1 MAKQDS
7 NSYAASVST
16 PTSSPIDLVDAP
28 GFDVQSEQA
37 QKLVAWVHDQQTKA
51 KNARQSK
58 VTQWAMNMAFVNG
71 EHWAEL
77 TPRSLGGQFGE
88 RLFVPK
94 KPYYYDRKTVNRTRS
109 FMRTEL
115 SKFTSQSPSATVIPA
130 SAEDEAVRAAYA
142 AEQAWESIQD
152 SQKYSTH
159 YAAAAWWT
167 IITGNGF
174 IKTWWD
180 TTCVDPMNPDQPG
193 MIRFGSVTPFNLFI
207 PDLREQEIEDQPFVI
222 NAYKKS
228 AEWVSTYYSKQLDGR
243 TVSPSSSSDNQL
255 TDRMLNLNEASNT
268 KDSVTLYEAWIKP
281 STCKHLPNGGVV
293 IMVDDVCLSVSDG
306 WPYDHGQYPFTKF
319 EHIPTAT
326 FYAET
331 PLTDVIPLQRE
342 YNKLRTDI
350 SEAGRRMAKPQLLA
364 QRGSVVPSKITNEPG
379 LVIEYRPGFQ
389 PPVPMTL
396 VALPQYY
403 INQQEVILADIEEIT
418 GQHDVSKGNA
428 PAGVTAGTAINYLQ
442 ESADQFLTPEY
453 QSIERGTS
461 RIGSQALQL
470 FVQYV
475 DLDRK
480 IQTVGADNSFD
491 VTLINGQSIK
501 DSTALRVEPG
511 SSISHSKAANDAK
524 VMDYFSVGIIDQPT
538 AARMLELGGV
548 QRFQDIMQTAEK
560 KAQRENTKMKML
572 DPAQLGRNSMAQAQQ
587 LLSQP
592 PADPA
597 TGEPMDLTG
606 ITPEQLQ
613 AELPPVVTVADFDV
627 HEIHIETHNRFRM
640 SQEYEALDPVIQ
652 NQFEKHV
659 AEHQK
664 MYMQGQMM
672 NFLQQVPSDG
682 TDQGGPADA
691 SVDPNAD
698 PSADPSAG
706 TSADPSQM
714 VGDPNA
720 GGPSM
725 SGNGAVGAPP
735 TSGASLG

>member
-1 MAKQDS
+1 MAKTDS
-7 NSYAASVST
+7 TSYAASAST
-16 PTSSPIDLVDAP
+16 QTSSPTDLVDAP
-28 GFDVQSEQA
+28 GFDVNSEQA
-37 QKLVAWVHDQQTKA
+37 KKLVAWVREQQTKA

-58 VTQWAMNMAFVNG
+58 VTQWAMNMAFVSG

-77 TPRSLGGQFGE
+77 TPRVLGGQFGNK
-88 RLFVPK
+88 LFVPK

-115 SKFTSQSPSATVIPA
+115 SKFTSKSPTANVVPA
-130 SAEDEAVRAAYA
+130 SAEDEAVRSAYA

-152 SQKYSTH
+152 SQKYAEH
-159 YAAAAWWT
+159 FAVAAWWS
-167 IITGNGF
+167 IVTGNGF

-180 TTCVDPMNPDQPG
+180 NTCIDPMNPEQPG
-193 MIRFGSVTPFNLFI
+193 MIRFGSVSPFNLFV
-207 PDLREQEIEDQPFVI
+207 PDLREQQIEDQPYLI

-228 AEWVSTYYSKQLDGR
+228 VEWVNTYYAQQLNGR
-243 TVSPSSSSDNQL
+243 TVEASSADDNQL
-255 TDRMLNLNEASNT
+255 TDRMLNLTESGDK

-281 STCKHLPNGGVV
+281 GSCKHLPNGGVV
-293 IMVDDVCLSVSDG
+293 ISVDDVCLLVSEG
-306 WPYDHGQYPFTKF
+306 WPYAHGEYPFTKF

-331 PLTDVIPLQRE
+331 PLTDLIPLQKE
-342 YNKLRTDI
+342 YNKIRTDI

-364 QRGSVVPSKITNEPG
+364 QRGSIVASKITNEPG

-389 PPVPMTL
+389 PPTPMTL
-396 VALPQYY
+396 VPLPQYY
-403 INQQEVILADIEEIT
+403 VEQQDRILADIEEIT

-428 PAGVTAGTAINYLQ
+428 PSGVTAGTAINYLQ

-453 QSIERGTS
+453 QSIERGTA
-461 RIGSQALQL
+461 RIGSQTLQL

-475 DLDRK
+475 DLERK
-480 IQTVGADNSFD
+480 IRTVGADNTFD
-491 VTLINGQSIK
+491 VTLITGASIK
-501 DSTALRVEPG
+501 DSTGIRVEPG

-524 VMDYFSVGIIDQPT
+524 VMDYFSVGIVDQPT

-560 KAQRENTKMKML
+560 KAQRENVKMKML
-572 DPAQLGRNSMAQAQQ
+572 DPIQLVNEATQQAQQ
-587 LLSQP
+587 ILTNP
-592 PADPA
+592 PVDPN
-597 TGEPMDLTG
+597 TQLPMDMTG

-613 AELPPVVTVADFDV
+613 QELPPVVLVADFDV

-652 NQFEKHV
+652 DQFTKHV
-659 AEHQK
+659 AMHQK

-691 SVDPNAD
+691 SADPNAD

-706 TSADPSQM
+706 TAADPSQM
-714 VGDPNA
+714 TGDPNA

-725 SGNGAVGAPP
+725 SGNGAVAAPP
-735 TSGASLG
+735 TSGAPLG